1 MIITNRLLLRP
12 VRLDEAEKITSIIT
26 EKVSLWTSPMPWP
39 YQISDA
45 VSWISST
52 TDEERLGIFL
62 SDNEEMI
69 GMTNMPATNGDEVG
83 FWINGQYEGNGYATE
98 AASAVMHYAFT
109 DKKLDF
115 LDSGVHYKNE
125 GSKRVHEKLGFT
137 VIAKEERF
145 WPNKNAMVPVFVYR
159 LDKNQ
164 WVRQENPNLI

>member
-1 MIITNRLLLRP
+1 MIVTKRLLLRP
-12 VRLDEAEKITSIIT
+12 VRLDEAEKIASIIT
-26 EKVSLWTSPMPWP
+26 EKVSLWTSPIPWP

-52 TDEERLGIFL
+52 TDEKRLGIFL
-62 SDNEEMI
+62 LDGEEMI
-69 GMTNMPATNGDEVG
+69 GTTSMPATNGDEIG
-83 FWINGQYEGNGYATE
+83 FWINEQYEGNGYATE
-98 AASAVMHYAFT
+98 AATAVMHHAFT
-109 DKKLDF
+109 NKKLDF
-115 LDSGVHYKNE
+115 LDSSVHRDNE

-164 WVRQENPNLI
+164 WVGQKSQNLN